1 MQINANIRPL
11 AFPILP
17 DLQQAREQDERGST
31 MIIINLVGGTKGGG
45 GGGGGGVNANHI
57 VTCSPSLAEN
67 D

>member
-31 MIIINLVGGTKGGG
+31 MIIISLVGGRGGG
-45 GGGGGGVNANHI
+45 GEGLMQI
-57 VTCSPSLAEN
+57 TL
-67 D
+67 

>member
-45 GGGGGGVNANHI
+45 GGGLMQN
-57 VTCSPSLAEN
+57 TF
-67 D
+67 

>member
-31 MIIINLVGGTKGGG
+31 MIIISLVGGR
-45 GGGGGGVNANHI
+45 GGGGVNANHI
-57 VTCSPSLAEN
+57 VTYSPSLADN

>member
-45 GGGGGGVNANHI
+45 GGGNAKHML
-57 VTCSPSLAEN
+57 TCSPSLAEN

>member
-1 MQINANIRPL
+1 MQINANFRPL

-45 GGGGGGVNANHI
+45 GVNANHI

>member
-45 GGGGGGVNANHI
+45 GGVNANPI
-57 VTCSPSLAEN
+57 VTCSPSLAVN

>member
-31 MIIINLVGGTKGGG
+31 MIIISLVGGRGGG
-45 GGGGGGVNANHI
+45 EGVNANHI
-57 VTCSPSLAEN
+57 VTCSPSLADN

>member
-45 GGGGGGVNANHI
+45 GGLMQI
-57 VTCSPSLAEN
+57 TL
-67 D
+67 

>member
-31 MIIINLVGGTKGGG
+31 MIIISLVGGRGGG
-45 GGGGGGVNANHI
+45 GAKANHI
-57 VTCSPSLAEN
+57 VTCSPSLADN